1 MSKKAPNA
9 LDQSIG
15 AQVRARRLQVGMSQ
29 EKLGDALG
37 LTFQQIQKYEKGTNR
52 MAISRLDEIAKALGV
67 DISFFL
73 EGTRQ
78 TISAETSHPLGKEEV
93 EFAVLFNRIADQSLR
108 KAILSL
114 ARAASATA

>member
-9 LDQSIG
+9 LDQAIG

-29 EKLGDALG
+29 ERLGDALG

-52 MAISRLDEIAKALGV
+52 MAISRLDEIARALGV
-67 DISFFL
+67 DINFFL
-73 EGTRQ
+73 EGTRH
-78 TISAETSHPLGKEEV
+78 TLGADTSQPLGKEEV